1 MNIKRLLKL
10 QLGEAISVFND
21 PFMYVGQAKIQ
32 LDSGHTLR
40 WLYDDEEQLLSV
52 DPKYDELILFEE
64 LEDEVEPEDE
74 MIIFQGKE
82 YEFDYED
89 AGNVLET
96 EGESDSEED
105 TRFLF
110 SDYQAK
116 GGEIIRMIENENTGE
131 TNVYMGRYVTEED
144 ITEM

>member
-52 DPKYDELILFEE
+52 DPKDDELILFEE

-144 ITEM
+144 ISEM